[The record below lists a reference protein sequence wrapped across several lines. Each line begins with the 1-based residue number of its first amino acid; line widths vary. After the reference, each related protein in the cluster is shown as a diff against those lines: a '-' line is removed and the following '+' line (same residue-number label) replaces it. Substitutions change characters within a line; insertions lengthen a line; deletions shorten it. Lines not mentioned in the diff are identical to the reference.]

1 MATTNWDSYE
11 KFLSEQLHGDMEFRL
26 HEIPYGLTIDL
37 VG

>member
-1 MATTNWDSYE
+1 MATTTWDSYE
-11 KFLSEQLHGDMEFRL
+11 KFLSEQLHGDMEFNL

>member
-11 KFLSEQLHGDMEFRL
+11 KFCSEQLVGDMEFNL
-26 HEIPYGLTIDL
+26 HEIPYGLPIDL